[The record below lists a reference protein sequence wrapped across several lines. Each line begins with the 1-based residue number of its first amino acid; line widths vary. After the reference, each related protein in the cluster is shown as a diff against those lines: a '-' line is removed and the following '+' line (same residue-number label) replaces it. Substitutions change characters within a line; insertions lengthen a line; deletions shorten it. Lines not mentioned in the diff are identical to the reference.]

1 VPHHHRCYCVHFA
14 LQAQAD
20 LFSVD
25 DSSQGM
31 SLKPGRR
38 LLDVPG
44 ARDHARFYLHVMY
57 VSRDNGS
64 VVTETNLRAI
74 QVPRAV
80 TSSPTTY
87 SMTQR
92 LNNKRTLPGL

>member
-1 VPHHHRCYCVHFA
+1 
-14 LQAQAD
+14 
-20 LFSVD
+20 
-25 DSSQGM
+25 M

-80 TSSPTTY
+80 SSSPTTY